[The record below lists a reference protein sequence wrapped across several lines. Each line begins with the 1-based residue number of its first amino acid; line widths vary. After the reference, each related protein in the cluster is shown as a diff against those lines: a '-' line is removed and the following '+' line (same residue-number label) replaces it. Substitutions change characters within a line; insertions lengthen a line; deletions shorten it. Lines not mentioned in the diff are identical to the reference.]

1 MKFSVSLS
9 MERFS
14 PQDTMND
21 AVRNMLHLARIAD
34 EGGFET
40 LWTAEHHT
48 IECTISPNPFITL
61 TWLSQHTEQIRLGTA
76 TIVAPYWSPIRLAG
90 EAAMCDHLTGGRLE
104 FGIARG
110 AYQYEFDR
118 MAGGIPQQEGV
129 AYMKELVPAVKKLWE
144 GDYAHDGHY
153 WQFPLATSVPKP
165 LQQPHPPIW
174 VATRDPGSFDWA
186 VGVGANILSTPL
198 AAPVSEVAVLGD
210 KFRKA
215 VADHPERPRPR
226 FMMLRRT
233 CVYDRPQD
241 WEIAVRHSV
250 DFGRT
255 FENLMQNIG
264 TVRNGFPEAVPY
276 ESVVGR
282 ANYDPAAIRENLM
295 FGTPDEIVRKLEVY
309 EAQGVD
315 QFCLGLSFNLPFELQ
330 VKTLRLFIDEVMPH
344 FAARE
349 AGRAREA
356 NAAAAA
362 QLAETSGRPAA
373 LASAGR

>member
-1 MKFSVSLS
+1 MKFAISLS
-9 MERFS
+9 IERFAPTDS
-14 PQDTMND
+14 MTDAMNK
-21 AVRNMLHLARIAD
+21 VLALAKIAD

-40 LWTAEHHT
+40 LWTSEHHT
-48 IECTISPNPFITL
+48 IECTIAPNPFTII
-61 TWLSQHTEQIRLGTA
+61 TWLAQHTSRIRLGTA
-76 TIVAPYWSPIRLAG
+76 TIIAPYWSPIRLAG
-90 EAAMCDHLTGGRLE
+90 EAAMCDHLCGGRLE
-104 FGIARG
+104 LGMARG

-118 MAGGIPQQEGV
+118 MAGGIPQREGV
-129 AYMKELVPAVKKLWE
+129 AYLKELVPAVQKLWE

-153 WQFPLATSVPKP
+153 WKFPLATSVPKP
-165 LQQPHPPIW
+165 LQKPHPAIW

-198 AAPVSEVAVLGD
+198 SAPASEVVVLGE

-241 WEIAVRHSV
+241 WEVAVRHSV
-250 DFGRT
+250 DFGSR

-264 TVRNGFPEAVPY
+264 TVTNGFPESVPY
-276 ESVVGR
+276 DTVTNR
-282 ANYDPAAIRENLM
+282 ADYNPENIRQNLM
-295 FGTPDEIVRKLEVY
+295 FGTPEEVIEKLQIY
-309 EAQGVD
+309 EDQGVD

-344 FAARE
+344 FARREQARN
-349 AGRAREA
+349 APSAA
-356 NAAAAA
+356 VASAAAAPV
-362 QLAETSGRPAA
+362 GV
-373 LASAGR
+373 

>member
-1 MKFSVSLS
+1 MKFGISLS

-14 PQDTMND
+14 PDDSMSSARD
-21 AVRNMLHLARIAD
+21 KLLMLARVAD
-34 EGGFET
+34 ASGFET

-48 IECTISPNPFITL
+48 IECTISPNPFTVL
-61 TWLSQHTEQIRLGTA
+61 TWLAQHTERIRLGTA

-90 EAAMCDHLTGGRLE
+90 EAAMCDHLTNGRLE
-104 FGIARG
+104 LGIARG

-118 MAGGIPQQEGV
+118 MAGGMPQQEGV
-129 AYMKELVPAVKKLWE
+129 AYMKELLPAVHKLWE

-153 WQFPLATSVPKP
+153 WKFPLATSVPKP

-198 AAPVSEVAVLGD
+198 SAPAGEVSVLGQ

-233 CVYDRPQD
+233 CVYERPED
-241 WEIAVRHSV
+241 WQSVVRYSV
-250 DFGRT
+250 DYGRY

-264 TVRNGFPEAVPY
+264 TVRDGFPEAVPY
-276 ESVVGR
+276 ETVANR
-282 ANYDPAAIRENLM
+282 ANYDPQAIRENLM
-295 FGTPDEIVRKLEVY
+295 FGTPDEVIRKLQIY
-309 EAQGVD
+309 EDEGVD

-330 VKTLRLFIDEVMPH
+330 MKTLRLFADEVIPH
-344 FAARE
+344 FARREKAAAGALATTE
-349 AGRAREA
+349 AG
-356 NAAAAA
+356 N
-362 QLAETSGRPAA
+362 
-373 LASAGR
+373 

>member
-1 MKFSVSLS
+1 MKFAVSLF

-14 PQDTMND
+14 PQDSMQD
-21 AVRNMLHLARIAD
+21 AVRNFLTLARIAD

-48 IECTISPNPFITL
+48 IECTVSPNPFQTL
-61 TWLSQHTEQIRLGTA
+61 TWLAQHTDRIRLGTA

-90 EAAMCDHLTGGRLE
+90 EAALCDHLTGGRLE

-129 AYMKELVPAVKKLWE
+129 AFMKELVPAVQKLWA
-144 GDYAHDGHY
+144 GDYEHNGHY

-165 LQQPHPPIW
+165 LQQPHPAIW
-174 VATRDPGSFDWA
+174 VAARDPGTFDWA
-186 VGVGANILSTPL
+186 VGIGANILSTPL
-198 AAPVSEVAVLGD
+198 SAPPAEVGVLGE

-226 FMMLRRT
+226 LMMQRRT
-233 CVYDRPQD
+233 CVYDRKED
-241 WEIAVRHSV
+241 WELAVRHSV
-250 DFGRT
+250 DYGRY

-264 TVRNGFPEAVPY
+264 TVKNGFPEAVPF
-276 ESVVGR
+276 ETV
-282 ANYDPAAIRENLM
+282 ANRDNYNPQAVRDNLM
-295 FGTPDEIVRKLEVY
+295 FGTPDEIIKKLQIY
-309 EAQGVD
+309 EDAGVD
-315 QFCLGLSFNLPFELQ
+315 QYALGLSFNLPFELQ
-330 VKTLRLFIDEVMPH
+330 AKTLRLFIDEVMPH

-349 AGRAREA
+349 REKA
-356 NAAAAA
+356 NVA
-362 QLAETSGRPAA
+362 QRPAR
-373 LASAGR
+373 LSAAGY